1 MRPGD
6 STRSGYDVER
16 CRAEEHENAK
26 AENGVQVT
34 KHGGCPVDEPA
45 WMKLMTPISLG
56 RKVVMLH
63 CGRSSKKLQA
73 LQYETYAIFIRRGA
87 PEMFAVPFDPT
98 LMLASAWLFFSIA
111 IAIVAL
117 NS

>member
-16 CRAEEHENAK
+16 CHAEEHENAK

-63 CGRSSKKLQA
+63 CGRCPKNGKRFSMKL
-73 LQYETYAIFIRRGA
+73 
-87 PEMFAVPFDPT
+87 
-98 LMLASAWLFFSIA
+98 FSIA

-117 NS
+117 NN